1 MDIRPPTILIVDD
14 TPENLSVLGELLQP
28 TYRVRAANSGK
39 RAIQIAMADPTP
51 DLILLDVMMP
61 EMDGFEVLQE
71 LKASGTTRNIPVIFV
86 TAMDGTSDEERG
98 LDLGAVDYITKP
110 IRPSIVLAR
119 VRTQLELKAAR
130 DFLSNQNA
138 FLENEVSRRMHENQL
153 IQEVSIHALAR
164 LAETRDPETGK
175 HLRRTQEY
183 ILTLARRLCKHPRFA
198 HYLDQRTID
207 ALVQSPP
214 LHDIGKVGIP
224 DHVLLKPGKLTPDE
238 WEIMKTHAE
247 LGSNAIAQAEADAEK
262 PVEFLAIAKM
272 IARSH
277 HEKWNGSGYPDGLAG
292 DDIPIAARLMAL
304 ADVFDA
310 LTCKRVYKPA
320 FSFEDAYRIILDGKG
335 IHFDPDIVEAFVCDF
350 ETFIAI
356 AKAYAE

>member
-1 MDIRPPTILIVDD
+1 MGANPPTILIVDD

-28 TYRVRAANSGK
+28 AYRVRAANSGR
-39 RAIQIAMADPTP
+39 RALQIALGKPTP

-61 EMDGFEVLQE
+61 EMDGYEVLAE
-71 LKASGTTRNIPVIFV
+71 LRATPATRDIPVIFV
-86 TAMDGTSDEERG
+86 TAMDGTEDEERG
-98 LDLGAVDYITKP
+98 LDRGAVDYITKP

-119 VRTQLELKAAR
+119 VRTQLELKQAR
-130 DFLSNQNA
+130 DILSDQNSY
-138 FLENEVSRRMHENQL
+138 LEAEVVRRMGENQL

-183 ILTLARRLCKHPRFA
+183 VLTLARALRDNPRFTS
-198 HYLDQRTID
+198 YLDERTIN
-207 ALVQSPP
+207 ALAQSAP

-224 DHVLLKPGKLTPDE
+224 DQILLKPGKLTPEE

-262 PVEFLAIAKM
+262 PV
-272 IARSH
+272 
-277 HEKWNGSGYPDGLAG
+277 PDALAG
-292 DDIPIAARLMAL
+292 DTIPIAARLMAL

-320 FSFEDAYRIILDGKG
+320 FTFDDAYRIIVDGRG
-335 IHFDPDIVEAFVCDF
+335 SHFDPDIVDAFVREYPAF
-350 ETFIAI
+350 MSI